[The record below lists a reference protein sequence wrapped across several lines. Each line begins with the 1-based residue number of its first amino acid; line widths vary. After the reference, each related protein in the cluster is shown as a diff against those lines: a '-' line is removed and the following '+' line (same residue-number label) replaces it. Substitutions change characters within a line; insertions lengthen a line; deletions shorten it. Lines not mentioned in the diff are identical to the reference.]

1 MENQSHRNVKQ
12 EHDLVVDGVNL
23 HESKELNHVID
34 DESGQSKQIL
44 VHSRSIGDKKYIVK
58 QVKIG
63 DEIVEE
69 NIETNIDDAD
79 LEDFNQD
86 WIDKWQP
93 SIGQQTGF
101 LASIG
106 NFFKKV
112 LPK

>member
-1 MENQSHRNVKQ
+1 M
-12 EHDLVVDGVNL
+12 EHDLVLDGVNL
-23 HESKELNHVID
+23 RESKELNHVID
-34 DESGQSKQIL
+34 DESGQSKEIL
-44 VHSRSIGDKKYIVK
+44 VHSRSIGDKKYVVK

-69 NIETNIDDAD
+69 DIDTNIDDAD

-106 NFFKKV
+106 NFFKGF